1 MKETQ
6 NMTQNK
12 QKALFFKTWKTKTL
26 AALFSVVAAVALPQL
41 VHAIGAASGMGS
53 SLGEALLPMHLAI
66 FMVGLLA
73 GWGAGLAAGICA
85 PILSFALSGM
95 PRSDVLPFM
104 IAELAAY
111 GLTAGLL
118 AEMRLPCFF
127 KLVVAQI
134 AGRSVRAVIVLIAF
148 YGLHTGLPV
157 SSIWTGLAAG
167 LPGILLQWAIVPLL
181 MFRIEKGTRKDD

>member
-1 MKETQ
+1 
-6 NMTQNK
+6 MTQNK
-12 QKALFFKTWKTKTL
+12 QKTLFFKTWKTKTL

-41 VHAIGAASGMGS
+41 VHAIGSASGMGS

-73 GWGAGLAAGICA
+73 GWGAGLAAGVCA

-118 AEMRLPCFF
+118 AETHLPCFF

-134 AGRSVRAVIVLIAF
+134 AGRSVRAVAVLIAF